1 MRFYLTN
8 KQMKGNFRQLTKVL
22 KKVPFEQSQ
31 QEITKKQIEPLL
43 LWKRSDDFIQ
53 LNLRV

>member
-22 KKVPFEQSQ
+22 EKVPFEQSQ

>member
-22 KKVPFEQSQ
+22 EKVPFEQSQ
-31 QEITKKQIEPLL
+31 QEITKTDRAVVTLETK
-43 LWKRSDDFIQ
+43 
-53 LNLRV
+53 

>member
-22 KKVPFEQSQ
+22 EKVPFEQSQ
-31 QEITKKQIEPLL
+31 QRDNKDRAVVTLETK
-43 LWKRSDDFIQ
+43 
-53 LNLRV
+53 

>member
-31 QEITKKQIEPLL
+31 QEITKQIEPLL